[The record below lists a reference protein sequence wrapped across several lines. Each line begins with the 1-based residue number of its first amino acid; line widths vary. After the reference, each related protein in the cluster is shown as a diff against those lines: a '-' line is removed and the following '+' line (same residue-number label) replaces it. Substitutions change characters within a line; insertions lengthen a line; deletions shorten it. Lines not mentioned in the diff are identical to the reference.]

1 MKAKKVLA
9 VALAAAM
16 AFSALPGMSV
26 KADEIVG
33 GTVYIEQDI
42 IDVIL
47 PTTESQKFY
56 IDPQGLIA
64 LGKGEAVATGEGV
77 VTGKSEMY
85 AVNKSSMPLALSV
98 NYKLKDSVTTNG
110 VTIATDASVQN
121 ATGMAIAVY
130 VAAEQSGDYEV
141 ASGSATATGA
151 STGLVVKAGDNAL
164 VSGTGVDLT
173 TGMSS
178 KDEVYASATGTSE
191 NYFMTAQSYKA
202 QLKDGIATGDATK
215 IYDSSS
221 YEYVIDPT
229 ANDASCVKLTIGGY
243 CSTKANWS
251 AYAKGTE
258 TLKLDVTFKFKKLT
272 QVSGSTTNYYL
283 AANAEEAQTGPKVTM
298 TAGGLITISDLTAA
312 KNVTGHGDLVATK
325 GTETAKLQAKTAT
338 FSDSLGWTAAA
349 GGSCTFQL
357 NADWKVWNGS
367 SVTVTVTLTDG
378 STITSA
384 PVTLNVQ

>member
-26 KADEIVG
+26 KAEEIVG

-64 LGKGEAVATGEGV
+64 LGKGEAVATGAGV
-77 VTGKSEMY
+77 VTGKSDMY

-110 VTIATDASVQN
+110 VTIATGDSVQN

-130 VAAEQSGDYEV
+130 VAAEQSGVYEV

-151 STGLVVKAGDNAL
+151 AAGTVVKAGDDAFASGSGVAL
-164 VSGTGVDLT
+164 TGSL
-173 TGMSS
+173 S
-178 KDEVYASATGTSE
+178 KDEVYASADGTPE
-191 NYFMTAQSYKA
+191 NYFMDAQSYKA

-221 YEYVIDPT
+221 YEYVIDPDK
-229 ANDASCVKLTIGGY
+229 NDASCVKLTIGGY

-272 QVSGSTTNYYL
+272 QVAGSTTNYYL
-283 AANAEEAQTGPKVTM
+283 AANAEEAQAGYLSAKEVSASANVITVADGLSVTKVVVVKKDGTTVNLASSSYTFASGKLTM
-298 TAGGLITISDLTAA
+298 PATLLNNNVGG
-312 KNVTGHGDLVATK
+312 
-325 GTETAKLQAKTAT
+325 KLQVTL
-338 FSDSLGWTAAA
+338 S
-349 GGSCTFQL
+349 
-357 NADWKVWNGS
+357 NGS
-367 SVTVTVTLTDG
+367 TEEVA
-378 STITSA
+378 IK
-384 PVTLNVQ
+384 